1 MSFEKELTDN
11 FVVDFRVGSR
21 LERSRYERF
30 QFDIIFILFD
40 FEHIKKRLSPK
51 KIRTVDFLQGI
62 R

>member
-11 FVVDFRVGSR
+11 IVVDFRVGSR
-21 LERSRYERF
+21 LERGRYERY
-30 QFDIIFILFD
+30 QFDFIFNLFD
-40 FEHIKKRLSPK
+40 FDHIKKRLSPK